1 MSNYEDPVRATV
13 HRLLEEYV
21 EKAFREFMEG
31 RTGMVIQGTTD
42 GKAVKDYRTECLIV
56 IGKPFAAQISSSG

>member
-1 MSNYEDPVRATV
+1 
-13 HRLLEEYV
+13 LEEYV

-31 RTGMVIQGTTD
+31 RTGVAIQRTTD
-42 GKAVKDYRTECLIV
+42 GKAAKDYRTECRVV

>member
-1 MSNYEDPVRATV
+1 
-13 HRLLEEYV
+13 LEKYV

-31 RTGMVIQGTTD
+31 RTGMIIQRTTD
-42 GKAVKDYRTECLIV
+42 GKTVKDYRTECLIV